1 LNVPRDHYEVLGV
14 GRDAPA
20 DEIKRAY
27 RRLAR
32 EQHPDTNPGDPGAEA
47 RFKEATAAYEALSDP
62 QRRARYDR
70 FGHDGGAMGGP
81 ADPFGGLG
89 DLFETFFGGSGLGGR
104 DFGGRPRGP
113 FPGEDLETVLDL
125 SFEEAVFGCEAEV
138 TVRTAVACA
147 ACEASGAGAGTYAER
162 CSTCEGSGQVR
173 RVRQSV
179 LGQMLTTTVCQTCS
193 GSGESIEH
201 PCTKC
206 EGTGRRIESATHA
219 VKVPAGVDGGR
230 RLRMTGHGAVGP
242 RGGPAGDLNIR
253 LRVAD
258 HAVFERHGDDL
269 VHRLHLPVTQAA
281 LGVHLDYETLDGPEV
296 LEIPAGTQTGAI
308 FRIRGRG
315 APHLN
320 TRGRGDLL
328 VEVVVDTPTDPDTE
342 EEDLLR
348 RLAETRGET
357 VAGPDAGLLSRIR
370 QAFN

>member
-1 LNVPRDHYEVLGV
+1 MPRDHYEVLGI
-14 GRDAPA
+14 GRDTSA
-20 DEIKRAY
+20 EQIKKAY

-32 EQHPDTNPGDPGAEA
+32 EQHPDANPGDPGAEA

-70 FGHDGGAMGGP
+70 FGHDAGATGGS

-89 DLFETFFGGSGLGGR
+89 DLFESFFGGSGFGGSGS
-104 DFGGRPRGP
+104 GGRPRGP
-113 FPGEDLETVLDL
+113 LPGEDLETVLDL

-138 TVRTAVACA
+138 TVRTAVACT
-147 ACEASGAGAGTYAER
+147 ACEASGASTGTYAER
-162 CSTCEGSGQVR
+162 CATCEGSGQVR

-179 LGQMLTTTVCQTCS
+179 LGQMLTTTVCQTCG

-201 PCTKC
+201 PCAKC
-206 EGTGRRIESATHA
+206 DGAGRRIESATHA
-219 VKVPAGVDGGR
+219 VTVPAGVDESR
-230 RLRMTGHGAVGP
+230 RLRMAGHGAVGP

-269 VHRLHLPVTQAA
+269 LHRLHIPATQAA
-281 LGVHLDYETLDGPEV
+281 LGVHLDYETLDGPEAMEV
-296 LEIPAGTQTGAI
+296 PAGTQTGAI
-308 FRIRGRG
+308 FRIRSRG

-320 TRGRGDLL
+320 GRGRGDLL
-328 VEVVVDTPTDPDTE
+328 IEVTVDTPTDLDAE

-348 RLAETRGET
+348 RLAEARGEA
-357 VAGPDAGLLSRIR
+357 VAEPAEGLLSRIR